1 MHKILLISTGGTFN
15 KYYSEQSGKLE
26 IDTEAKALQEI
37 LHKWRCTFEIKTIID
52 KDSLDINGTDRQEIL
67 EAILDSDYKKIIVI
81 HGTDTMDKSAK
92 FIAGSNLSKQV
103 VFTGAMIPYSI
114 DSIEAT
120 ANLASAI
127 GYIQDRDN
135 NGVYIS
141 MNGIIG
147 SHNNVFKNRD
157 VGRFELL

>member
-15 KYYSEQSGKLE
+15 KYYSEQTGKLE
-26 IDTEAKALQEI
+26 IDPEAKALQNI
-37 LHKWRCTFEIKTIID
+37 LHKWRCTFEIKTIIG
-52 KDSLDINGTDRQEIL
+52 KDSLDINDTDRQKML
-67 EAILDSDYKKIIVI
+67 ETILDSDYKKIIVI

-92 FIAGSNLSKQV
+92 FIADSNLSKQV

-120 ANLASAI
+120 ANLASAL
-127 GYIQDRDN
+127 GYIQGIN
-135 NGVYIS
+135 KNGVYIS
-141 MNGIIG
+141 MNGTID
-147 SHNNVFKNRD
+147 SHDNIFKNRD